1 MDPFRLYCPVTVRP
15 ADLDSLGHIN
25 NAVYF
30 SYLEMARSFYWS
42 VVFGSQRQARDDII
56 LARAELNYRAQA
68 GNDHD
73 LRVGIRT
80 SRIGNSSFDFKYQ
93 IIQDETDRLIGEG
106 SSVQVM
112 FDYHSNRSVP
122 MPDSVRTSILK
133 FEGTG
138 SVSSGKPDE

>member
-56 LARAELNYRAQA
+56 LARAELDYRAQA

-122 MPDSVRTSILK
+122 MPDSVRTSILN
-133 FEGTG
+133 FEGPG
-138 SVSSGKPDE
+138 SVSFGGPDE

>member
-1 MDPFRLYCPVTVRP
+1 MHPFRLYCPVTVRP

-30 SYLEMARSFYWS
+30 SYLEMARSFYWAI
-42 VVFGSQRQARDDII
+42 VFGSNRQARNDII

-73 LRVGIRT
+73 LRVGIQI
-80 SRIGNSSFDFKYQ
+80 SRIGNSSFDFRYK
-93 IIQDETDRLIGEG
+93 IIQDGTGRLIGEG

-112 FDYHSNRSVP
+112 FDYQSNRSVP
-122 MPDSVRTSILK
+122 MTESDRTLIQK
-133 FEGTG
+133 FEGPE
-138 SVSSGKPDE
+138 SMSFKEPHE